1 MEQHIVVTI
10 ILCLLSRSDLVL
22 TEDEVLISK
31 AAIKLLR
38 PFEVVTREM
47 SGEQYISS
55 SKIVIL
61 VRSLQENILRNQDE

>member
-38 PFEVVTREM
+38 PFEVVTR
-47 SGEQYISS
+47 
-55 SKIVIL
+55 
-61 VRSLQENILRNQDE
+61 DEWRAIYFIF